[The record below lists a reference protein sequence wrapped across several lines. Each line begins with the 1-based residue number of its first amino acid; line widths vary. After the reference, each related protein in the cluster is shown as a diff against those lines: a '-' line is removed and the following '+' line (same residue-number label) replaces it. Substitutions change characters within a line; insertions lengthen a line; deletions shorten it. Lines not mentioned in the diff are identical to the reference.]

1 MLCLH
6 RDIYRTILS
15 ASTRLYRE
23 QRRFPRSM
31 SGPARR
37 ERAPTAASHCPGA
50 TMGGQNVCNP
60 CNDRSARG
68 HAEARRILSA
78 FQRLVEW
85 DRALFRPSRRH
96 CKPPRTRRPPP
107 AGHRHRAFP
116 DQCGGPRFHPSFRP
130 GEEAMMSMEL
140 TVATILVAFAGV
152 FLICFMKGAFGG
164 GFSIVGIP
172 LLSMVMDPVTAGG
185 LLAPLFIAMDL
196 FALRYWKP
204 STWSKPDLVLLL
216 PGLVIGIGFG
226 YLLFRF
232 LDHRAIA
239 IVMAVTTLIFVGLG
253 LVAGVEVEIQPRST
267 PKAIGAGLAS
277 GITTMVA
284 HSGGPPL
291 AMYLLPLG
299 LSKDIYAGTTSLFF
313 TVGNATKA
321 VPWLLLVRPTTGVWE
336 LMAVCVLA
344 IPGGV
349 WLGWRLHGALDQR
362 Q

>member
-1 MLCLH
+1 
-6 RDIYRTILS
+6 
-15 ASTRLYRE
+15 
-23 QRRFPRSM
+23 
-31 SGPARR
+31 
-37 ERAPTAASHCPGA
+37 
-50 TMGGQNVCNP
+50 
-60 CNDRSARG
+60 
-68 HAEARRILSA
+68 
-78 FQRLVEW
+78 
-85 DRALFRPSRRH
+85 
-96 CKPPRTRRPPP
+96 
-107 AGHRHRAFP
+107 
-116 DQCGGPRFHPSFRP
+116 
-130 GEEAMMSMEL
+130 MEL
-140 TVATILVAFAGV
+140 TVVTILVAFAGV

-172 LLSMVMDPVTAGG
+172 LLSIVMDPVTAGG

-196 FALRYWKP
+196 FALHYWKP

-216 PGLVIGIGFG
+216 PGLLIGIGFG

-232 LDHRAIA
+232 LDHRAIS
-239 IVMAVTTLIFVGLG
+239 IVMAVTTLAFVGLW
-253 LVAGVEVEIQPRST
+253 LVAGAEVAIQPRST

-277 GITTMVA
+277 GVTTMVA

-321 VPWLLLVRPTTGVWE
+321 VPWLLLVRPSAGVWE
-336 LMAVCVLA
+336 LMALCLFA

-362 Q
+362 QIYRVCYGLLLVTALKLLWDGVSGYLG